1 MELQNVW
8 CFIPVGG
15 LGKRLMPLT
24 YEVAKPCIR
33 FLNRPLIEFSIIEL
47 AEQGIRNLIFGEHG
61 YTNYVNLFDQY
72 GEGVGVSAK
81 YNIRPRLHIKHQPNL
96 DDLGSAHSFWLN
108 LEYYDI
114 NNPFLVVQGDNLFKF
129 DIDDFVNKHL
139 TQDALMSIALVEVEN
154 TAQYGVAELDDNMRI
169 QRFIEKP
176 APAEAPSNLA
186 SSGIYLISPQIKK
199 IFQSEEIPTI
209 IKENN
214 RLDFGY
220 DLIPYLVENNYP
232 IYGYPIQT
240 WYDIGTPERYLTAM
254 LDVLHGKLDIRV
266 AETRALPDKNIWAQG
281 FSRESIKRRNELI
294 RKYHEKKL
302 FLEGAALIGRHTRI
316 DNDSKISDSNV
327 DNFCILDDHVYV
339 ERSAI
344 MDGCRIGSYAHIMDS
359 IIGRKNVIQSSHE
372 NPTYIESSS
381 VTGNQVQIKEG
392 CKLIRTRVNPNLII
406 PKGMTYIDKYL
417 RTYEDVV
424 QLSS

>member
-24 YEVAKPCIR
+24 SEVAKPCIR

-61 YTNYVNLFDQY
+61 YTNYVNLFDVY

-129 DIDDFVNKHL
+129 DLSDFVKQHL
-139 TQDALMSIALVEVEN
+139 AQDALMSIALVEVEN
-154 TAQYGVAELDDNMRI
+154 TAQYGVAELDDDLRI
-169 QRFIEKP
+169 QRFVEKP
-176 APAEAPSNLA
+176 PPAEAPSNLA
-186 SSGIYLISPQIKK
+186 SSGIYLISPQIKEV
-199 IFQSEEIPTI
+199 FQSEDIHRLI
-209 IKENN
+209 SKNN

-220 DLIPYLVENNYP
+220 DLIPYLVGNGYP
-232 IYGYPIQT
+232 VYGYPIQT
-240 WYDIGTPERYLTAM
+240 WYDIGTPERYLAAM
-254 LDVLHGKLDIRV
+254 LDVLHGKIDIRV

-281 FSRESIKRRNELI
+281 FSRESIRRRNELI

-372 NPTYIESSS
+372 NPTYIESNS
-381 VTGNQVQIKEG
+381 VTGNQVIIKEG

>member
-24 YEVAKPCIR
+24 SEVAKPCIR

-61 YTNYVNLFDQY
+61 YTNYVNLFDVY

-129 DIDDFVNKHL
+129 DLSNFVKQHL
-139 TQDALMSIALVEVEN
+139 AQDALMSIALVEVEN
-154 TAQYGVAELDDNMRI
+154 TAQYGVAELDDDLRI
-169 QRFIEKP
+169 QRFVEKP
-176 APAEAPSNLA
+176 LPAEAPSNLA

-199 IFQSEEIPTI
+199 VFQSEDILRLI
-209 IKENN
+209 SKNN

-220 DLIPYLVENNYP
+220 DLIPYLVGNGYP
-232 IYGYPIQT
+232 VYGYPIQT
-240 WYDIGTPERYLTAM
+240 WYDIGTPERYLAAM
-254 LDVLHGKLDIRV
+254 LDVLHGKIDIRV

-281 FSRESIKRRNELI
+281 FSRESIRRRNELI

-344 MDGCRIGSYAHIMDS
+344 MDGCRIGSYTHIMDS

-372 NPTYIESSS
+372 NPTYIASNS
-381 VTGNQVQIKEG
+381 VTGNQVQTKEG

>member
-1 MELQNVW
+1 MSFLILLMNVM
-8 CFIPVGG
+8 
-15 LGKRLMPLT
+15 RT
-24 YEVAKPCIR
+24 RYQHAQS
-33 FLNRPLIEFSIIEL
+33 FS
-47 AEQGIRNLIFGEHG
+47 F
-61 YTNYVNLFDQY
+61 
-72 GEGVGVSAK
+72 SAK
-81 YNIRPRLHIKHQPNL
+81 ASTRV
-96 DDLGSAHSFWLN
+96 
-108 LEYYDI
+108 YYDI
-114 NNPFLVVQGDNLFKF
+114 NNPFLVVQGNNLFKF
-129 DIDDFVNKHL
+129 NINDFINNHL
-139 TQDALMSIALVEVEN
+139 AHNALMSIALVEVED
-154 TAQYGVAELDDNMRI
+154 TTQYGVAELDDNLRI
-169 QRFIEKP
+169 HQFIEKP
-176 APAEAPSNLA
+176 QPTEAPSNLA
-186 SSGIYLISPQIKK
+186 SSGIYLISPEIKK
-199 IFQSEEIPTI
+199 VFQSEDVHEII
-209 IKENN
+209 QENN

-220 DLIPYLVENNYP
+220 DLIPYLVGYGYP
-232 IYGYPIQT
+232 VYGYPIKT
-240 WYDIGTPERYLTAM
+240 WYDIGTPERYLNAM
-254 LDVLHGKLDIRV
+254 LDVLHGKIDIRV
-266 AETRALPDKNIWAQG
+266 AETRALPNRNMWAQG

-344 MDGCRIGSYAHIMDS
+344 MDGCRIGSYTHIMDS

-372 NPTYIESSS
+372 NPTYIESHS